1 MKVSLVA
8 GISCFTGCWL
18 VFCMPAHGLDFRDF
32 SGEWRVEWQQNAQR
46 KNYWLRTPGITL
58 PPWHAAGSL
67 LGEVRGEWHPRLRYN
82 FRGEANFQESEEQS
96 IHQFRLIEGA
106 LHYEIN
112 PLVFL
117 DVGKVLEEWG
127 TGYAFNP
134 VNLLLP
140 PGNPSHPDGN
150 RPGVTLLKLELL
162 GERTTFSIILAG
174 VADENT
180 AEQAFVIPDSK
191 NKRRVAFKWD
201 HTIGDLDL
209 SWIHAQGGIEG
220 NSLQDYLR
228 GSPLAPQ
235 TLPALSGLAWT
246 TVLGESLEIHGEYAL
261 QRGRGRPIALMAT
274 PPLTEESTLGN
285 PSRFIYQYDNADKDR
300 LFSQFLI
307 GGQFT
312 FGNGFNLSSEWL
324 YHEPGY
330 TRQEWRRIRQGIQTA
345 RIAQKENSTRIAGSD
360 PYSGFLS
367 QTRLLLKRS
376 PFRQNYV
383 FLRLFS
389 DRFASDYESESVV
402 LFNADDSGF
411 LFRER
416 LSHFRGAHWTL
427 SLEWTT
433 FQGPAFSEF
442 ALNPHRNQL
451 DLTISYLF

>member
-1 MKVSLVA
+1 MEKVEL
-8 GISCFTGCWL
+8 
-18 VFCMPAHGLDFRDF
+18 
-32 SGEWRVEWQQNAQR
+32 QQNTQR
-46 KNYWLRTPGITL
+46 KNYWLRTPEIAL
-58 PPWHAAGSL
+58 SPWHASASMV
-67 LGEVRGEWHPRLRYN
+67 GELHGEWHPRLRYN
-82 FRGEANFQESEEQS
+82 FRGEANFQETEGLFF
-96 IHQFRLIEGA
+96 HRFRLIEGA
-106 LHYEIN
+106 IHYELN

-117 DVGKVLEEWG
+117 DIGKVLEEWEQAMRSIRSTSWG

-134 VNLLLP
+134 VNVLLP
-140 PGNPSHPDGN
+140 PKNTSDLQGN
-150 RPGVTLLKLELL
+150 RPGVTLLKLEIL

-220 NSLQDYLR
+220 KSLQDYLR
-228 GSPLAPQ
+228 GSPLESQ

-285 PSRFIYQYDNADKDR
+285 PSRFIYQYDNAGKDR
-300 LFSQFLI
+300 LFSRFLL
-307 GGQFT
+307 GAQFT
-312 FGNGFNLSSEWL
+312 FSNGFNLAGEWL

-330 TRQEWRRIRQGIQTA
+330 TRQEWRRIRQGIQSA
-345 RIAQKENSTRIAGSD
+345 REARRGNSLISTKRD
-360 PYSGFLS
+360 PFSGFLS
-367 QTRLLLKRS
+367 QTRFLLKHA
-376 PFRQNYV
+376 PFRQNYI

-411 LFRER
+411 LFHER
-416 LSHFRGAHWTL
+416 LSLFRGAHWTL

-442 ALNPHRNQL
+442 ALNPYRNQL
-451 DLTISYLF
+451 DLSISYLF